1 LIDPCP
7 EVKPSKKIH
16 KTKQKIYPW
25 LWLLSLQL
33 G

>member
-7 EVKPSKKIH
+7 EVKSSKKIH
-16 KTKQKIYPW
+16 ITKQKRYPW